1 MLLRDPFSP
10 GLLLKGS
17 MVVTQTVK
25 EPSSSLRHRWRLP
38 ISLTTDLVELGPVA
52 SEMSI
57 VSKRKISQKDDE
69 VFRMKSNILARVCSV
84 FCFEV

>member
-1 MLLRDPFSP
+1 M
-10 GLLLKGS
+10 
-17 MVVTQTVK
+17 VTQTVE

-38 ISLTTDLVELGPVA
+38 ISLTTDMVELGPVA

-69 VFRMKSNILARVCSV
+69 VFRMKSNILAHVCSHV
-84 FCFEV
+84 LF